1 MFLRRPMTRHV
12 ILRKTASNNSHVIR
26 QQARVTAGPVC
37 GFFHTEEYSDIC
49 LIVLMWFYFP
59 PTISL
64 FSPLKRFWIYFFGIS
79 QLMVIN
85 YKLFSCLSMRNPRIS
100 VNFSSTFVHV
110 YKQS

>member
-26 QQARVTAGPVC
+26 QQPHVTAGPVC

-59 PTISL
+59 PHY
-64 FSPLKRFWIYFFGIS
+64 FSFLTSKKILDFFFCIS
-79 QLMVIN
+79 Q
-85 YKLFSCLSMRNPRIS
+85 
-100 VNFSSTFVHV
+100 
-110 YKQS
+110 

>member
-37 GFFHTEEYSDIC
+37 GFLHTEEYSDIC

-64 FSPLKRFWIYFFGIS
+64 FSPLKRFWIYFFCIS
-79 QLMVIN
+79 Q
-85 YKLFSCLSMRNPRIS
+85 
-100 VNFSSTFVHV
+100 
-110 YKQS
+110 

>member
-64 FSPLKRFWIYFFGIS
+64 FSPLKRFWIYFLHKSVNGY
-79 QLMVIN
+79 QL
-85 YKLFSCLSMRNPRIS
+85 LPCLSMRNPPIS
-100 VNFSSTFVHV
+100 VNFSCTFVHV